1 MTLEEAKNLL
11 RKYQALPQLIEE
23 ELAMIRHCEQQK
35 NRIVPPSVNLSGMS
49 TGSGKPSDQT
59 ASLALSD
66 TAREYEK
73 EIKACYARIAQL
85 RRQKDLVKQWLD
97 SLDSTDRTILTMK
110 YIGPSE
116 RAKRLKWRPATW
128 TEIARKVNYSRS
140 QVFNRV
146 RAVLSRIII
155 KDWTKLD

>member
-11 RKYQALPQLIEE
+11 RKYHDIPQLIEE
-23 ELAMIRHCEQQK
+23 ELATIRHCESQK
-35 NRIVPPSVNLSGMS
+35 NLISLPSVNLSGIP
-49 TGSGKPSDQT
+49 TGSGRPSDQT
-59 ASLALSD
+59 AGLALSD
-66 TAREYEK
+66 TAREYER

-97 SLDSTDRTILTMK
+97 SLDSTDQTILTMK

-128 TEIARKVNYSRS
+128 AEIAKKVSYSRS
-140 QVFNRV
+140 QVFRRV
-146 RAVLSRIII
+146 KVILHLISE
-155 KDWTKLD
+155 KDETKCD

>member
-11 RKYQALPQLIEE
+11 RKYHDIPRMIEE
-23 ELAMIRHCEQQK
+23 ELATIRHCESQK
-35 NRIVPPSVNLSGMS
+35 NRIVPPSVNLSGIP
-49 TGSGKPSDQT
+49 TGSGRPSDQT

-97 SLDSTDRTILTMK
+97 SLDSTDRMILTMK
-110 YIGPSE
+110 YIGPLD

-128 TEIARKVNYSRS
+128 GEIARKVNYSKS
-140 QVFNRV
+140 RV
-146 RAVLSRIII
+146 RGRAKYALCHM
-155 KDWTKLD
+155 KDRHF